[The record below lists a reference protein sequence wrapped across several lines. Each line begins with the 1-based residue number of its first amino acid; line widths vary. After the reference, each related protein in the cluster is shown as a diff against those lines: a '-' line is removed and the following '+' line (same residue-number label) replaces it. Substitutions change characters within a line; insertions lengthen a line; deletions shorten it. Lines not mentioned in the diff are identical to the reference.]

1 MMICGEGFAF
11 CFVLFCFLQKE
22 KLSLYLSSIMS
33 QKMYAWR
40 GKNKNQGCFKTESR
54 FHVSQLKQQEP
65 ASSKKLACQ
74 RGLWKQPEIK
84 LQIYSLF

>member
-1 MMICGEGFAF
+1 MICGEGFAF
-11 CFVLFCFLQKE
+11 CFVLVFLQKE
-22 KLSLYLSSIMS
+22 KLSLFLSSIMS

-74 RGLWKQPEIK
+74 RELWKQPEIK